1 MAVPSP
7 RLGTGVSEQAIL
19 NALTSGYANAS
30 DEPGVTLAAYQE
42 SRIRHLHRTL
52 DRDLAER

>member
-1 MAVPSP
+1 
-7 RLGTGVSEQAIL
+7 VSEQAIL